1 MFEYIYRK
9 ARINTYSS
17 DIFDSGL
24 VPRFWYVPHKKSQRW
39 SDESWIRGDRD
50 TLQLSLN
57 LSNLTMNKTLKRD
70 VFHLVTSMGQR
81 QNSES
86 PWGIKPQTLQIL
98 CSNAL
103 PLSHRDS
110 MVSEVYYEVH
120 ITHVLHTARNSA
132 MSIG

>member
-9 ARINTYSS
+9 ARMNTYSS

-70 VFHLVTSMGQR
+70 VFHLVTSVGQR
-81 QNSES
+81 
-86 PWGIKPQTLQIL
+86 
-98 CSNAL
+98 
-103 PLSHRDS
+103 
-110 MVSEVYYEVH
+110 
-120 ITHVLHTARNSA
+120 
-132 MSIG
+132 